1 MTLDSRSFYRALVPS
16 ETTSDLTLRER
27 NKLAAQRHVQ
37 DVAVGLFRE
46 HGYAAVT
53 VEAIARAAG
62 VGAATV
68 YRYFG
73 SKEGIVSWNE
83 SIQRL
88 QHGGLDFT
96 GSEPPARV
104 LRRTFVE
111 TIPDGYRETRDL
123 DRVKALYDVP
133 EIFGISAVND
143 HRSTVA
149 LIETLNEQCPQLEPI
164 AATTLAY
171 TAVAALDAALY
182 QWQLHDGARPL
193 GQLVADAFDAIEQQ
207 WSDAS

>member
-1 MTLDSRSFYRALVPS
+1 M
-16 ETTSDLTLRER
+16 
-27 NKLAAQRHVQ
+27 
-37 DVAVGLFRE
+37 
-46 HGYAAVT
+46 
-53 VEAIARAAG
+53 
-62 VGAATV
+62 
-68 YRYFG
+68 
-73 SKEGIVSWNE
+73 
-83 SIQRL
+83 
-88 QHGGLDFT
+88 
-96 GSEPPARV
+96 
-104 LRRTFVE
+104 
-111 TIPDGYRETRDL
+111 
-123 DRVKALYDVP
+123 P